1 MVGEINRLGCN
12 YGSSRQRCDEQTY
25 RTCAQDSET
34 HRRCSALKGS
44 QTERYTR
51 IDGRCFS
58 DMMTKV
64 RDVADLLDASHICDA
79 CDAITAMECVRR

>member
-1 MVGEINRLGCN
+1 MH

-34 HRRCSALKGS
+34 HRRCSALGQEARQNDIPVS
-44 QTERYTR
+44 MADFQ
-51 IDGRCFS
+51 

-79 CDAITAMECVRR
+79 CDAWITAMECVRR